1 MNTAYE
7 KLSSRKQIQFV
18 FGRAT
23 EIKCCEFK
31 VKALLGNGIEVEGD
45 QIINYAGIP
54 SDPLV
59 NQIIEDRLAI
69 RGPLGHAIAVDE
81 NLRVR
86 NLPSD
91 QRRSLWVI
99 GPVIIGSLGD
109 AVVVSAIAK

>member
-45 QIINYAGIP
+45 QII
-54 SDPLV
+54 
-59 NQIIEDRLAI
+59 EDRLAI
-69 RGPLGHAIAVDE
+69 QGPLGHAIAVDE